1 MYPPPALALLI
12 QIREDVIPVELIVL
26 GSTVLVIVT
35 LVHGLGLDGISTRY
49 KRKAEDLRQ
58 RGWHP
63 RFAMV
68 IFAGAILLMLF
79 LHLAEICIWGF
90 VLRKTGLI
98 PNMRDSIYFSANTY
112 TTLGMGPMSL
122 PHDWRELCPI
132 IAICGLFTF
141 AWTTSE
147 MFNIVGYHHEL
158 VADLTAKHHRRSAPK
173 HPDHKPS
180 VKGTAASQPE

>member
-1 MYPPPALALLI
+1 LYLLPALALLI

-35 LVHGLGLDGISTRY
+35 LIHGIGLDGITSRY
-49 KRKAEDLRQ
+49 KRKAEGLRK

-79 LHLAEICIWGF
+79 LHLTEIFIWGL
-90 VLRKTGLI
+90 VLKKAGLI

-122 PHDWRELCPI
+122 PHSWRELSPI

-141 AWTTSE
+141 AWTTGE
-147 MFNIVGYHHEL
+147 MFNIVGYHHDL
-158 VADLTAKHHRRSAPK
+158 VADLSARRHHRNASK
-173 HPDHKPS
+173 HADHKPS
-180 VKGTAASQPE
+180 LKGTAAGQSE

>member
-1 MYPPPALALLI
+1 MYLLAALALLI
-12 QIREDVIPVELIVL
+12 QIRDDVIPVEVIVL

-35 LVHGLGLDGISTRY
+35 LVHGIGLDGISTRY
-49 KRKAEDLRQ
+49 KRKAEGLRKK
-58 RGWHP
+58 GWHP
-63 RFAMV
+63 RFAMM

-79 LHLAEICIWGF
+79 LHLTEICIWGF
-90 VLRKTGLI
+90 VLHRTGLI
-98 PNMRDSIYFSANTY
+98 PNTRDSIYFSANTY

-122 PHDWRELCPI
+122 PHSWRELSPI

-158 VADLTAKHHRRSAPK
+158 VADLTARHQHRKRSQNPEGGSPLK
-173 HPDHKPS
+173 ES
-180 VKGTAASQPE
+180 AASQAE

>member
-1 MYPPPALALLI
+1 MYLLPALALAV

-35 LVHGLGLDGISTRY
+35 LIHGIGLDGISTRY
-49 KRKAEDLRQ
+49 KRMAERLKK

-79 LHLAEICIWGF
+79 LHLVEICIWGL
-90 VLRKTGLI
+90 VLHKAGLI

-122 PHDWRELCPI
+122 PHNWRELSPI

-147 MFNIVGYHHEL
+147 MFNIVGYHHDL
-158 VADLTAKHHRRSAPK
+158 VTDLTARRHHRKTPQHPEHGSALNAGQ
-173 HPDHKPS
+173 S
-180 VKGTAASQPE
+180 E